1 MSGGGKAADDFR
13 DRVLIDSG
21 WTQERGELKTGPIR
35 DQPSESSASP
45 QASSTT
51 PQSSPMSC
59 QKPRSSLSPAPVYI
73 NKENLAG
80 AATNSQIAALGE
92 QLNILI
98 EENTRW
104 QKKNIRWQKKVTKV
118 LVEVA
123 MKLDVPTDGLKSE
136 DEDPADELA

>member
-1 MSGGGKAADDFR
+1 MTS
-13 DRVLIDSG
+13 
-21 WTQERGELKTGPIR
+21 TGPIR

-73 NKENLAG
+73 NKENLTAP
-80 AATNSQIAALGE
+80 ATNSQIASLGE

-98 EENTRW
+98 ALSEET
-104 QKKNIRWQKKVTKV
+104 T
-118 LVEVA
+118 
-123 MKLDVPTDGLKSE
+123 VPLAEE
-136 DEDPADELA
+136 DHPLAEEGDRGPRGGCHEAQCAHRRLEF